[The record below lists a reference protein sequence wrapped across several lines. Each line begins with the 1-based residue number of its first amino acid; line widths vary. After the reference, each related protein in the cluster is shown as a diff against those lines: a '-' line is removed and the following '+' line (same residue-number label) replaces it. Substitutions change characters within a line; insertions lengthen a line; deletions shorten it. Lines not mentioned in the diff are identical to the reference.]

1 MEPHVNP
8 TTLHDV
14 AREAGVSLAT
24 ASRVVNGS
32 ARKVAE
38 EYRRRVLAA
47 AKKLNYTPNLS
58 AQAVARGTSN
68 TVSLIV
74 ADIADPYFSSIAA
87 GVGRAAEAEGLI
99 VTVAVTGRSPRREVE
114 LVRSLRAQRPRVMI
128 LAGSRYAGSAERAE
142 LEAELA
148 GYSELGGRVVFIS
161 QREFDYPSVDIRNY
175 DGARDLGRAVTGLG
189 YRRIAILAGQQ
200 ELMTG
205 AQRVSGFLAGL
216 DEAGITVP
224 ESRILRG
231 PFSRDG
237 AYDRMAELVR
247 QGLDDIE
254 LVFGVSDVMAI
265 GAMTAIHDAGL
276 RVPQDVAI
284 AGFDDIF
291 SAVDVMPPLT
301 TVRIPLEDVGT
312 KAVRI
317 ALGLDEEQSAVAA
330 EVVLRGSTPP
340 R

>member
-1 MEPHVNP
+1 VNP

-32 ARKVAE
+32 ARKVADQ
-38 EYRRRVLAA
+38 YRERVLAA

-74 ADIADPYFSSIAA
+74 ADIADPYFSTIAA
-87 GVGRAAEAEGLI
+87 GVNRAAEEEGLI

-114 LVRSLRAQRPRVMI
+114 LVRSLRAQRPKVMI
-128 LAGSRYAGSAERAE
+128 LAGSRYAGAVESAE

-148 GYSELGGRVVFIS
+148 GYTDLGGQVVFIS
-161 QREFDYPSVDIRNY
+161 QREFEYPTVDIRNQ
-175 DGARDLGRAVTGLG
+175 DGARDLARALTGLG
-189 YRRIAILAGQQ
+189 YRRFAILAGPEQ
-200 ELMTG
+200 LMTG
-205 AQRVSGFLAGL
+205 TQRVQGFLAGL
-216 DEAGITVP
+216 EEAGISVP
-224 ESRILRG
+224 ASRIVRG

-237 AYDRMAELVR
+237 AYERMTDLIRE
-247 QGLDDIE
+247 GLDDID

-276 RVPQDVAI
+276 RIPEDVAV
-284 AGFDDIF
+284 AGFDDVF

-301 TVRIPLEDVGT
+301 TVRIPLEEVGIR
-312 KAVRI
+312 AVRI
-317 ALGLDEEQSAVAA
+317 ALGLDEEQSPVPAQ
-330 EVVLRGSTPP
+330 VVLRGSTPA

>member
-1 MEPHVNP
+1 VNP

-32 ARKVAE
+32 ARKVAD
-38 EYRRRVLAA
+38 EYRERVLAA

-74 ADIADPYFSSIAA
+74 ADIADPYFSTIAA
-87 GVGRAAEAEGLI
+87 GVNRAAEEQGLI

-114 LVRSLRAQRPRVMI
+114 LVRTLRAQRPKVMI
-128 LAGSRYAGSAERAE
+128 LAGSRYAGAAENAE
-142 LEAELA
+142 LVAELA

-161 QREFDYPSVDIRNY
+161 QREFEYPTVDIRNH
-175 DGARDLGRAVTGLG
+175 DGARDLARALTGLG
-189 YRRIAILAGQQ
+189 YRRFAILAGPE

-205 AQRVSGFLAGL
+205 TQRVQGFLAGL
-216 DEAGITVP
+216 HEAGVSVAD
-224 ESRILRG
+224 SRIVRG
-231 PFSRDG
+231 SFTRDG
-237 AYDRMAELVR
+237 AYDRMQELIR
-247 QGLDDIE
+247 KGLDDID
-254 LVFGVSDVMAI
+254 LIFGVSDVMAI

-276 RVPQDVAI
+276 RVPGDVAI

-301 TVRIPLEDVGT
+301 TVRIPLEQVGA

-317 ALGLDEEQSAVAA
+317 ALGLDEEQSAVPA
-330 EVVLRGSTPP
+330 EVVLRGSTPS

>member
-1 MEPHVNP
+1 MNP
-8 TTLHDV
+8 ATLHDV

-38 EYRRRVLAA
+38 EYRERVLAA

-74 ADIADPYFSSIAA
+74 ADIADPYFSTIAA
-87 GVGRAAEAEGLI
+87 GVNRAAEEEGLI

-114 LVRSLRAQRPRVMI
+114 LVRSLRAQRPKVMI
-128 LAGSRYAGSAERAE
+128 LAGSRFAHAVENAE
-142 LEAELA
+142 LEEELA
-148 GYSELGGRVVFIS
+148 SYAGLGGRVVFIS
-161 QREFDYPSVDIRNY
+161 QREFEYPTVDIRNE
-175 DGARDLGRAVTGLG
+175 DGARDLGRALTGLG
-189 YRRIAILAGQQ
+189 YRRFAILAGPE

-205 AQRVSGFLAGL
+205 AQRERGFRAGL
-216 DEAGITVP
+216 AEAGVTVSD
-224 ESRILRG
+224 EDILRG

-237 AYDRMAELVR
+237 AYESMQRLLER
-247 QGLDDIE
+247 GLDEID
-254 LVFGVSDVMAI
+254 LVFAVSDVMAI
-265 GAMTAIHDAGL
+265 GAMTAVHDAGL

-284 AGFDDIF
+284 AGFDDVF

-301 TVRIPLEDVGT
+301 TVRIPLEDVGI

-317 ALGLDEEQSAVAA
+317 ALELSEEQSPVAA
-330 EVVLRGSTPP
+330 EVVLRGSTPAVRP
-340 R
+340 AR

>member
-1 MEPHVNP
+1 MNP

-38 EYRRRVLAA
+38 EYRERVLAA

-74 ADIADPYFSSIAA
+74 ADIADPYFSTIAA
-87 GVGRAAEAEGLI
+87 GVNRAAEEEGLI

-114 LVRSLRAQRPRVMI
+114 LVRSLRAQRPKVMI
-128 LAGSRYAGSAERAE
+128 LAGSRYSGAAES
-142 LEAELA
+142 AELA
-148 GYSELGGRVVFIS
+148 AELAAYADLGGRVVFVS
-161 QREFDYPSVDIRNY
+161 QREFEYPTVDIRNQ
-175 DGARDLGRAVTGLG
+175 DGARDLARTLTGLG
-189 YRRIAILAGQQ
+189 YRRFAILAGP
-200 ELMTG
+200 EHLMTG
-205 AQRVSGFLAGL
+205 TQRVQGFLAGL
-216 DEAGITVP
+216 AEAGISVP
-224 ESRILRG
+224 DSRIVRG

-237 AYDRMAELVR
+237 AYERMRDLVAE
-247 QGLDDIE
+247 GIDDID
-254 LVFGVSDVMAI
+254 LVFAVSDVMAI

-276 RVPQDVAI
+276 RVPQHVAI

-301 TVRIPLEDVGT
+301 TVRIPLEEVGT

-317 ALGLDEEQSAVAA
+317 ALGLDEEQSAVPA
-330 EVVLRGSTPP
+330 EVVLRGSTPA

>member
-1 MEPHVNP
+1 MNP

-38 EYRRRVLAA
+38 EYRERVLAA

-74 ADIADPYFSSIAA
+74 ADIADPYFSTIAA
-87 GVGRAAEAEGLI
+87 GVNRAAEEEGLI

-114 LVRSLRAQRPRVMI
+114 LVRTLRAQRPKVMI
-128 LAGSRYAGSAERAE
+128 LAGSRYAGAAENAE
-142 LEAELA
+142 LDAELA
-148 GYSELGGRVVFIS
+148 SYSDLGGRVVFIS
-161 QREFDYPSVDIRNY
+161 QREFEYPTVDIRNY
-175 DGARDLGRAVTGLG
+175 DGARDLARALTGLG
-189 YRRIAILAGQQ
+189 YRRFAVLAGAE

-205 AQRVSGFLAGL
+205 TQRVQGFLAGL
-216 DEAGITVP
+216 EEAGVSVP
-224 ESRILRG
+224 ESRIVRG
-231 PFSRDG
+231 PFNRDG
-237 AYDRMAELVR
+237 AYERMSELIR

-254 LVFGVSDVMAI
+254 LVFAVSDVMAI

-301 TVRIPLEDVGT
+301 TVRIPLERVGAR
-312 KAVRI
+312 AVRI
-317 ALGLDEEQSAVAA
+317 ALGLDEEQSPVPA
-330 EVVLRGSTPP
+330 EVVLRASTPA

>member
-1 MEPHVNP
+1 MNP
-8 TTLHDV
+8 ATLHDV

-38 EYRRRVLAA
+38 QYRERVLAA

-74 ADIADPYFSSIAA
+74 ADIADPYFSTIAA
-87 GVGRAAEAEGLI
+87 GVNRAAEQEGLI

-114 LVRSLRAQRPRVMI
+114 LVRSLRAQRPKVMI
-128 LAGSRYAGSAERAE
+128 LAGSRFAGAAENAE

-148 GYSELGGRVVFIS
+148 AYTDVGGQVVFVS
-161 QREFDYPSVDIRNY
+161 QREFEYPTVDIRNH
-175 DGARDLGRAVTGLG
+175 DGARDLGRALTGLG
-189 YRRIAILAGQQ
+189 YRRFAILAGPA

-205 AQRVSGFLAGL
+205 SQRVEGFLTGL
-216 DEAGITVP
+216 AEAGVAVP
-224 ESRILRG
+224 ESLIIRG
-231 PFSRDG
+231 PFTRDG
-237 AYDRMAELVR
+237 AYERMIELIR
-247 QGLDDIE
+247 RGIDDID
-254 LVFGVSDVMAI
+254 LVFAVSDVMAI
-265 GAMTAIHDAGL
+265 GAMTAIHDAEL
-276 RVPQDVAI
+276 RVPQDLAV

-301 TVRIPLEDVGT
+301 TVRIPLEEVGT
-312 KAVRI
+312 RAVRI
-317 ALGLDEEQSAVAA
+317 ALGLDEEQSAVPA
-330 EVVLRGSTPP
+330 EVVLRGSTPA

>member
-1 MEPHVNP
+1 MNP

-38 EYRRRVLAA
+38 EYRERVMAA

-74 ADIADPYFSSIAA
+74 ADIADPYFSTIAA
-87 GVGRAAEAEGLI
+87 GVNRAAEEEGLI

-114 LVRSLRAQRPRVMI
+114 LVRSLRAQRPKVMI
-128 LAGSRYAGSAERAE
+128 LAGSRYAKADEN
-142 LEAELA
+142 AELA
-148 GYSELGGRVVFIS
+148 DELASYAGLGGQVVFIS
-161 QREFDYPSVDIRNY
+161 QREFEYPTVDIRNE
-175 DGARDLGRAVTGLG
+175 DGARDLARSLSDLG
-189 YRRIAILAGQQ
+189 YRRFAILAGPA
-200 ELMTG
+200 ELMTA
-205 AQRVSGFLAGL
+205 AQRVRGFRAGL
-216 DEAGITVP
+216 QEAGVTVP
-224 ESRILRG
+224 EANIIRG

-237 AYDRMAELVR
+237 AYDSMKALVDR
-247 QGLDDIE
+247 GLDDVD

-276 RVPQDVAI
+276 RVPEDVAV
-284 AGFDDIF
+284 AGFDDVF

-301 TVRIPLEDVGT
+301 TVRIPLEDVGV

-317 ALGLDEEQSAVAA
+317 ALGLSEEQSAVEA
-330 EVVLRGSTPP
+330 EVVLRGSTPGI
-340 R
+340 